1 MIRVFKGKKKEK
13 AMERGVSCQ
22 FFSDGDRHYSVP
34 VGHPHGFLILPSNF
48 VRTVGFEST
57 RLRCVVCVTRVGKIL
72 HTRQAVACV
81 QNKIILTS

>member
-22 FFSDGDRHYSVP
+22 FFSDADRHYSVP

-72 HTRQAVACV
+72 HTQQAVA
-81 QNKIILTS
+81 